1 MEEKT
6 EGKEVALGGF
16 GVARVAL
23 GEDDAGDIKTP
34 FKPIIFI
41 LVIIDH
47 ELLGYMHHHPM
58 HTTNNAGPSCDVLK
72 RP

>member
-41 LVIIDH
+41 LVIIDRSLYIVQIYIL
-47 ELLGYMHHHPM
+47 EPNRNCTPLACSADL
-58 HTTNNAGPSCDVLK
+58 
-72 RP
+72 